1 MVGRSMEKRTYRG
14 LSFAIV
20 AIFVL
25 IAAVTCFGQGQK
37 LAVFVQSAAAVPT
50 ADLELIRNYA
60 SQRCSIITGGN
71 VCSQGDL
78 MLAQRRTTTYVGNSI
93 TVAGMRQLAT
103 TLAADHIVILRI
115 VRWEKQ
121 LSYKPER
128 SLLLLGATSFLDTS
142 FQILFTP
149 LGLLLGIE
157 KEATVAIF
165 ATVFSPQGDVEFTT
179 TVTYEDSPLFSL
191 LMADPVEAAKGA
203 IDAALYQ
210 LAVAL

>member
-1 MVGRSMEKRTYRG
+1 MVGRGMLKQTHRG
-14 LSFAIV
+14 LLFTIV
-20 AIFVL
+20 GIFVL
-25 IAAVTCFGQGQK
+25 IATVPGFGQGK

-60 SQRCSIITGGN
+60 SQRCAVTTGAN
-71 VCSQGDL
+71 VCSQGEL
-78 MLAQRRTTTYVGNSI
+78 MYGQRLTNTYVGNSI

-103 TLAADHIVILRI
+103 TLAADYIVIIRI
-115 VRWEKQ
+115 VRWEQQ

-142 FQILFTP
+142 LQILLTP

-157 KEATVAIF
+157 KEATVGIF
-165 ATVFSPQGDVEFTT
+165 ATVFSPQGDIQFTT
-179 TVTYEDSPLFSL
+179 MVTYKDRPLFSL
-191 LMADPVEAAKGA
+191 LTSDPVEAAKGA
-203 IDAALYQ
+203 IDTALYQ